1 MQAPDPMLLHAF
13 SLMNAQ
19 REQEALVIFRQ
30 LADRNDPGALATLAQ
45 LNWTGTL
52 VPRNYAEGLDYYY
65 RAGEAG
71 HPACAIYAT
80 NLLGNGYAGQR
91 DWPLAMERLRREAES
106 DAKRAEILTRLARM
120 DLTEQGDPRTIP
132 TGERL
137 SDTFD
142 VQIFR
147 GAFTH
152 AECDYLF
159 RLEKTDYA
167 RAKVVDEATGTER
180 IDPVRT
186 ADETHVHWEIE
197 NPLVHAFNRRIA
209 ALSDTEV
216 DWGEPLQM
224 LRYRPGQQY
233 FNHFDYIPGAGNQ
246 RIKTAILYLN
256 GDYNGGETAFPRIG
270 LKVRGRTGDILL
282 FRNSQPGGRRIEDSE
297 HAGMPVLAGV
307 KHIATRWIRT
317 RTYTAR
323 SLSGD

>member
-19 REQEALVIFRQ
+19 REQEALVIFGE

-52 VPRNYAEGLDYYY
+52 VPRNYAKGRDYYY

-71 HPACAIYAT
+71 HAACALYAT
-80 NLLGNGYAGQR
+80 NLIGNGYAGKR
-91 DWPLAMERLRREAES
+91 DWPLALQRLRREAES
-106 DAKRAEILTRLARM
+106 DPKRAEIWNALAGM
-120 DLTEQGDPRTIP
+120 DLTDQGDPRTLP
-132 TGERL
+132 AGELL
-137 SDTFD
+137 SDSLD

-147 GAFTH
+147 GAFSH

-167 RAKVVDEATGTER
+167 RATVVDEATGVSR

-197 NPLVHAFNRRIA
+197 NPLVHAFTRRIA
-209 ALSDTEV
+209 ALSGTQV

-233 FNHFDYIPGAGNQ
+233 LNHFDYIPGAGNQ

-256 GDYNGGETAFPRIG
+256 EDYSGGETGFPKIG
-270 LKVRGRTGDILL
+270 LKVRGRTGDVLL
-282 FRNSQPGGRRIEDSE
+282 FRNSQEGGRRIENSE

-317 RTYTAR
+317 TTYTAR